1 MSPPTHSPDSD
12 LTLPLRPGD
21 KPPVTL
27 ETRPTMIRGLT
38 LACPVCGTRGLFRRW
53 VTMVERCPTCN
64 LRFERIE
71 GHWLGSLSINT
82 VVSAVALLALVTVAM
97 VVTHA
102 DPPVPLLLGVC
113 VAVALILP
121 VVLFPFTRTIW
132 SAVDLL
138 SRPLVPGEVDPR
150 YDPQELAAL
159 AEERV
164 RRHQAREPSDEGLS
178 DPGPRTRRSDEPRPP
193 RSSRPHDR

>member
-1 MSPPTHSPDSD
+1 M
-12 LTLPLRPGD
+12 TLPLRPGD
-21 KPPVTL
+21 KPPVPL
-27 ETRPTMIRGLT
+27 PTRPTMIRGLT

-53 VTMVERCPTCN
+53 VKMVERCPTCH

-82 VVSAVALLALVTVAM
+82 VVSAVTLLAMVTAAM
-97 VVTHA
+97 VITHA
-102 DPPVPLLLGVC
+102 DPPIPLLLGLC
-113 VAVALILP
+113 VAVAVILP
-121 VVLFPFTRTIW
+121 VLLFPFTRTIW

-138 SRPLVPGEVDPR
+138 SRPLSPGEVDPR

-159 AEERV
+159 AAERAERAQRALRDGTGSGDGV
-164 RRHQAREPSDEGLS
+164 SGPE
-178 DPGPRTRRSDEPRPP
+178 PRTRQSGEPQPP

>member
-1 MSPPTHSPDSD
+1 MAPPAQSPESD
-12 LTLPLRPGD
+12 LTLPIRPGD
-21 KPPVTL
+21 KPPVPL
-27 ETRPTMIRGLT
+27 PTRPTMIRGFT

-53 VTMVERCPTCN
+53 VNMVERCPTCH

-82 VVSAVALLALVTVAM
+82 VVSAVTLLALVTVAM

-102 DPPVPLLLGVC
+102 DPPIPLLLGVC
-113 VAVALILP
+113 SAVAVVLP
-121 VVLFPFTRTIW
+121 VLLFPFTRTIW

-138 SRPLVPGEVDPR
+138 SRPLAPGEVDPR

-159 AEERV
+159 AAERAE
-164 RRHQAREPSDEGLS
+164 RDRAGDGSGSGLS